1 MGYGYGYPVAYG
13 GYGAYGYPAGVYGY
27 GYPVPVGY
35 GACDYPVAAGY
46 GFPVGGTVAESA
58 SVESTAVGGLGGGYY
73 IVQKQHE
80 QLKLLLEL
88 EYIKNKQKFV

>member
-1 MGYGYGYPVAYG
+1 M
-13 GYGAYGYPAGVYGY
+13 YGY

-73 IVQKQHE
+73 STKAT
-80 QLKLLLEL
+80 
-88 EYIKNKQKFV
+88 